1 MDHFVSHCVLEMSLV
16 FHLICAKQDP
26 KVRIKAS
33 RFPVRAPATIDI
45 VAREVASELSNVVA
59 QITDYRA

>member
-1 MDHFVSHCVLEMSLV
+1 MNHFMSHCVLEMSLV

-26 KVRIKAS
+26 KVRVKAS
-33 RFPVRAPATIDI
+33 SFPIRTPATVDI
-45 VAREVASELSNVVA
+45 VAREITSELSNVVT